1 VPLEQWLPSFNAGLI
16 VVSGIFLV
24 VGFVF
29 IKRNNV
35 QAHRRSMLSATV
47 FAGLFLVVYVTRWFV
62 IETKLFPS
70 QGWIKTLYLSILVPH
85 IVLAMAIVPLVLVTL
100 KRALS
105 QDFERHKR
113 IARLTFPIWL
123 FVAVSGWVVYWM
135 LYSQ

>member
-1 VPLEQWLPSFNAGLI
+1 MPLEQWLPSFNAGLI

-29 IKRNNV
+29 IKRDNV

>member
-1 VPLEQWLPSFNAGLI
+1 VPLEQWLPPFNAGLI
-16 VVSGIFLV
+16 VISGVFLV

-29 IKRNNV
+29 IKRDNV

-62 IETKLFPS
+62 LETKLFPS

-85 IVLAMAIVPLVLVTL
+85 IVLAMVIVPLVLITL

-113 IARLTFPIWL
+113 IARLTFPLWL

>member
-1 VPLEQWLPSFNAGLI
+1 VPLEQWLPPFNAGLI
-16 VVSGIFLV
+16 VVSGVFLV
-24 VGFVF
+24 LGFVF

-85 IVLAMAIVPLVLVTL
+85 IVLAMAIVPLVLITL

>member
-1 VPLEQWLPSFNAGLI
+1 MPLEQWLPSFNAGLI